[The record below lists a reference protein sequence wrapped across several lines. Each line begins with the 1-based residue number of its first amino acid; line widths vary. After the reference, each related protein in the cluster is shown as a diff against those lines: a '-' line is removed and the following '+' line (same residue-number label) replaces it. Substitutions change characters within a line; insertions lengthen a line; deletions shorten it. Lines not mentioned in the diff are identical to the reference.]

1 MSVSLCCSSDFR
13 TAQRPVKP
21 SATASVGVEKFG
33 RWPRQ
38 FAKKGVKKMT
48 VIRKAAL
55 VVAVV
60 VFAAVTATPA
70 NNAEQ
75 VVFSDTGALMN
86 LVGNGKATTTPFGFW
101 IWCSGSAAPG
111 SNGGYQNANACQG
124 SMYFYNLETKATG
137 VIGQVTE
144 GTPGIYTMHIVQGT
158 AAQLFSGTLNPAYT
172 CTLTNTTP
180 NPKGPG
186 NTVQVSCIFM
196 DPTLGGGLGTA
207 TDTGA
212 VVNVTGPH

>member
-1 MSVSLCCSSDFR
+1 MSVIKKVGLCAVALLFV
-13 TAQRPVKP
+13 TM
-21 SATASVGVEKFG
+21 SAV
-33 RWPRQ
+33 
-38 FAKKGVKKMT
+38 
-48 VIRKAAL
+48 
-55 VVAVV
+55 
-60 VFAAVTATPA
+60 PA

-124 SMYFYNLETKATG
+124 SMYFYALETKATG

-144 GTPGIYTMHIVQGT
+144 GAPGIYTMHIVQGT
-158 AAQLFSGTLNPAYT
+158 AAQLFSGTLHPAYT

-186 NTVQVSCIFM
+186 NTVQVGCIFI
-196 DPTLGGGLGTA
+196 DPALGGGIGSAL
-207 TDTGA
+207 DTG
-212 VVNVTGPH
+212 VVANVTGPN